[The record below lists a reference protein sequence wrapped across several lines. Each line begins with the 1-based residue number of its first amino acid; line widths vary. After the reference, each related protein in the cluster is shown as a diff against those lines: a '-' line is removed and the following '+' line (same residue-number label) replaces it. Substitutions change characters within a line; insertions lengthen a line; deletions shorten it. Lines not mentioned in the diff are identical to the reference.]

1 MQVIWKILKV
11 RLSWWQRAV
20 WTALCVCKKCLFES
34 ALAGVGNQFLHT
46 WGHGELRGKLLE
58 AQIWTQGICTW
69 DIGNRL
75 NERFAVWVLMLLGRH
90 FIIPSQEQM
99 EVTQRQAETCRT
111 DHPGEWNG
119 RWSLKSIYGWLL
131 YVKQIWSR
139 TESWRSVPQAHV
151 QPIVSLDSFQ
161 VALAWKQM
169 SNPSNIPLPI
179 HSDNLLLKK
188 MGLINLPIDS
198 GEQVKNTFF
207 NFDNTISI
215 IKRTSLYVQRL
226 CWPHVVFISD
236 VLQASQRQYEYQME
250 KASWTLNSMSS
261 RIFFSPG

>member
-1 MQVIWKILKV
+1 M
-11 RLSWWQRAV
+11 
-20 WTALCVCKKCLFES
+20 
-34 ALAGVGNQFLHT
+34 
-46 WGHGELRGKLLE
+46 
-58 AQIWTQGICTW
+58 
-69 DIGNRL
+69 
-75 NERFAVWVLMLLGRH
+75 
-90 FIIPSQEQM
+90 
-99 EVTQRQAETCRT
+99 
-111 DHPGEWNG
+111 
-119 RWSLKSIYGWLL
+119 
-131 YVKQIWSR
+131 KQIWSR
-139 TESWRSVPQAHV
+139 TKSWRSVPQAHE

-169 SNPSNIPLPI
+169 SNPSNVPLPI

-226 CWPHVVFISD
+226 CCPHVVFISD

-261 RIFFSPG
+261 RNFFLQGNTEAGAMILWKFYLSFYEIRKNFHMECSLWFSVRIIYSAER